1 MIPVS
6 DDKYIQPIKRGVS
19 PSELIKALGVPA
31 GNATVEW
38 SAEDEERARRDN
50 MDIQWMTEVGH
61 TMHCAQRLIWGDGQC
76 ECGLESW

>member
-1 MIPVS
+1 MENADKQDAVS
-6 DDKYIQPIKRGVS
+6 N
-19 PSELIKALGVPA
+19 SEFIKALGVPA
-31 GNATVEW
+31 GNTTIEW

-50 MDIQWMTEVGH
+50 MDIQWMTEAGH